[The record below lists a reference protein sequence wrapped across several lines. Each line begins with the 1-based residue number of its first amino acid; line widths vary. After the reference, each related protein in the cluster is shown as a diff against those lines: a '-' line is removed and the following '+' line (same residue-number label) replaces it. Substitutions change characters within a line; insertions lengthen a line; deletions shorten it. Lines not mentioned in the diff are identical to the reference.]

1 MHDTI
6 HFFQCQYLW
15 ENFYR
20 KKRENHLMSQRSHR
34 WRASRSRLG
43 LAKLLEDMIFYMN
56 LYSICIQCTFVR
68 KMEKSKMN
76 LRFIG
81 NWQNTKTLLWRKTSA
96 ALRIFLLKSVDKYI
110 FLGYPLYKTSYYNQI
125 CNSQIPKR

>member
-1 MHDTI
+1 
-6 HFFQCQYLW
+6 
-15 ENFYR
+15 
-20 KKRENHLMSQRSHR
+20 MSISLGKFLSAKAQKSSDV
-34 WRASRSRLG
+34 AEVAQVAG
-43 LAKLLEDMIFYMN
+43 LAVAARVGKIAEDMIFYMS

-76 LRFIG
+76 LCFIG
-81 NWQNTKTLLWRKTSA
+81 NWQNTKTLLWRKTFA